1 MSPNALFL
9 LSGLLLFASVL
20 ATLVSTRFGFPL
32 LLVFLGVGMLAGEDG
47 PGGILFDDYETA
59 FLVGNLALAVILLD
73 GGLRTDMRTFRV
85 ALKPALSLATL
96 GVLATAGVVGL
107 CAWLL
112 LDLDWRYALLLGAIV
127 GSTDA
132 AAVFSSLRHGS
143 RRLNDRVEATL
154 EIESGANDP
163 MAIFL
168 VVVMVDWLKA
178 DSGPGAGFLA
188 VQFVQQLGIG
198 ALGGIAGGWL
208 LAALLER
215 TRLVDGLYA
224 LLVVSGGLA
233 LFGAMNLVG
242 GSGFLAI
249 YLAGL
254 TIANRP
260 THATEHVLRAMDGL
274 AWLAQSGMFLVLGL
288 LVTPRNMLVELGP
301 AIAIAAFLMLVARP
315 LAVWLCLLPFRFPA
329 REVGF
334 ISWVGLRG
342 AVPIVLAIFPVVM
355 GLEHSST
362 LFNVTF
368 AVVLF
373 SLLVQGSTIGLA
385 ARWLRVEVPRADVPF
400 ERHELRV
407 PGRVT
412 HEYIQ
417 LRVEP
422 GARCIGARPAD
433 VLRKA
438 IGPGASC
445 AAIVRDGSI
454 VFPDADT
461 AFVAGDIAVL
471 ILPRDAYEPL
481 LAHFTPLPAHGPLSV
496 RTFFGEFVLDGTARA
511 ADVAAAYGNDAIAD
525 DEREMTVA
533 EVLQHRLGRPL
544 VVGDRVRWGSVT
556 LTVREIEHDQVRRVG
571 LKLAADD

>member
-288 LVTPRNMLVELGP
+288 LVTPSHMLGDVAP

-329 REVGF
+329 REVAF

-355 GLEHSST
+355 GLENSST
-362 LFNVTF
+362 LFDVTF

-417 LRVEP
+417 LRAEP
-422 GARCIGARPAD
+422 GARCIDARPAD

-471 ILPRDAYEPL
+471 ILPLDVYEPL
-481 LAHFTPLPAHGPLSV
+481 LAHFTPLPAQGPLSV
-496 RTFFGEFVLDGTARA
+496 RTFFGEFVLDATARA
-511 ADVAAAYGNDAIAD
+511 ADVAAAYGNDAIAE

-533 EVLQHRLGRPL
+533 EVLKHRLGRPL

>member
-288 LVTPRNMLVELGP
+288 LVTPSHMLGDVAP

-329 REVGF
+329 REVAF

-355 GLEHSST
+355 GLENSST
-362 LFNVTF
+362 LFDVTF

-422 GARCIGARPAD
+422 GARCIDARPAD

-471 ILPRDAYEPL
+471 ILPRDAYEP
-481 LAHFTPLPAHGPLSV
+481 
-496 RTFFGEFVLDGTARA
+496 
-511 ADVAAAYGNDAIAD
+511 
-525 DEREMTVA
+525 
-533 EVLQHRLGRPL
+533 
-544 VVGDRVRWGSVT
+544 
-556 LTVREIEHDQVRRVG
+556 
-571 LKLAADD
+571 

>member
-96 GVLATAGVVGL
+96 GVLATAAAVGL

-132 AAVFSSLRHGS
+132 AAVFSSLRHGGQ
-143 RRLNDRVEATL
+143 RLNDRVEATL

-178 DSGPGAGFLA
+178 DTGPGAGALA

-288 LVTPRNMLVELGP
+288 LVTPSHILEDVGP

-315 LAVWLCLLPFRFPA
+315 FAVWLCLLPFRFPA

-355 GLEHSST
+355 GLENSST

-373 SLLVQGSTIGLA
+373 SLLVQGSTIGLMA
-385 ARWLRVEVPRADVPF
+385 KWLRVEVPRAEAPF

-407 PGRVT
+407 PARVT

-422 GARCIGARPAD
+422 GARCVGARPAD
-433 VLRKA
+433 VLHKA

-445 AAIVRDGSI
+445 AAIVRDGDI

-461 AFVAGDIAVL
+461 AFATGDVAVL
-471 ILPRDAYEPL
+471 ILPSDAYEPL
-481 LAHFTPLPAHGPLSV
+481 LSHFAPLPAHGPLSV
-496 RTFFGEFVLDGTARA
+496 RTFFGEFALDANARA

-525 DEREMTVA
+525 DERAMTVA
-533 EVLQHRLGRPL
+533 EVLKHRLGRPL

>member
-85 ALKPALSLATL
+85 ALKPALSLATI

-288 LVTPRNMLVELGP
+288 LVTPSHMLGDVAP

-329 REVGF
+329 REVAF

-355 GLEHSST
+355 GLENSST
-362 LFNVTF
+362 LFDVTF

-417 LRVEP
+417 LRAEP
-422 GARCIGARPAD
+422 GARCIDARPAD

-481 LAHFTPLPAHGPLSV
+481 LAHFTPLPAQGPLSV
-496 RTFFGEFVLDGTARA
+496 RTFFGEFVLDATARA
-511 ADVAAAYGNDAIAD
+511 ADVAAAYGNDAIAE